1 MIRLPPGSTRTHSL
15 LPYTTLCRS
24 GQPFGC
30 PGSLGAL
37 QLLRGGAGRREL
49 LGRDAYVA
57 PSLLDPSLQ
66 DRGHRLQMLGVAC
79 HVVRTVKV
87 IVAGDQVADGIE
99 DTGRLVDPGGGVSR
113 LLGGCGAD
121 RKSPRLNSSH

>member
-24 GQPFGC
+24 GQPCGC

-57 PSLLDPSLQ
+57 PSLLDPSLP

-79 HVVRTVKV
+79 HGVRTV
-87 IVAGDQVADGIE
+87 
-99 DTGRLVDPGGGVSR
+99 
-113 LLGGCGAD
+113 
-121 RKSPRLNSSH
+121 SSEEHTPELQSIMRISYAAFCMINTTFRNRFSS